1 MYFVYV
7 LRSLKD
13 NKRYIGFTDN
23 LERRLT
29 EHNSGKVK
37 STKNRKPLEL
47 IYHEEYTDKFEAM
60 NREKF
65 FKSGR
70 GREFLKFNNH

>member
-1 MYFVYV
+1 MYTVYI
-7 LRSLKD
+7 LHSGKD
-13 NKRYIGFTDN
+13 NKRYVGFTDN

-37 STKNRKPLEL
+37 STKHRKPLQL
-47 IYHEEYTDKFEAM
+47 IYSEQFKDKIDAM

-65 FKSGR
+65 FKTHSGR
-70 GREFLKFNNH
+70 DFLDSIGK

>member
-1 MYFVYV
+1 MYTVYILHSV
-7 LRSLKD
+7 KD

-37 STKNRKPLEL
+37 STKHRKPLQL
-47 IYHEEYTDKFEAM
+47 IYSEQFEDKTDAL
-60 NREKF
+60 NRENFIWKIDLSF
-65 FKSGR
+65 
-70 GREFLKFNNH
+70 